1 MNPTLCLIR
10 QDPAFAGVFRAVIS
24 CLAVGMFMR
33 FAPELGEA
41 IDTLAHDDLP
51 DGFVP
56 IYLLFTA
63 MVAYFVLNSNAWTRS
78 SRLAL
83 SLPLPSRQVWA
94 VRTGSLTAVALLS
107 IAALAAVMGLSFDP
121 ETRRLTMN
129 VIVALAAARGAAT
142 TLVLICLFQ
151 LPESGRDRIPISAPY
166 VVYLIGASL
175 LTLVFSS
182 AQITSMA
189 GTLVLL
195 TIAVA
200 LGAYLYRR
208 IPATFSIG
216 PTIEESETAV
226 WSLPDERDLALPE
239 PLDDDAL
246 DRDRRDP
253 IIALHWAL
261 FRGFKTNILTWLPL
275 GAVGVFSMVATL
287 EFFNG
292 TNAFLLLFFLIIY
305 QLQVLKAALESMTP
319 FDPLPISRQ
328 VLWAHSVGPII
339 VSAIVGVG
347 IAVVIFVL
355 NPQTSNQIAY
365 SECCV
370 KTPRDYMELSIDG
383 RVPTITTTWGESYT
397 PRAYPLWKGRKIAL
411 YDPYE
416 VGAESS
422 AGFVEYQMRRAV
434 EAVYDLQVQARL
446 TGSDDEIPQDIADG
460 SEQGIFTLDE
470 TRGRMSAD
478 RSRSAAVAL
487 MLLALWTTVI
497 MFNALL
503 QFGSSVHRK
512 VFKRTSIG
520 FVVMVVGIAVAIYV
534 ARLQGLTE
542 VWYIGAL
549 ISMGTRSLADLLPL
563 PTSILWFFCVTFW
576 AGAYLILERVFCT
589 IEFPREK
596 TMNRF
601 AEEY

>member
-1 MNPTLCLIR
+1 MNQRCALLLR
-10 QDPAFAGVFRAVIS
+10 QDPAYAGVFRAVIS

-33 FAPELGEA
+33 FAPELLGEA
-41 IDTLAHDDLP
+41 IDTLAHNDLP

-83 SLPLPSRQVWA
+83 GLPLPARQVWA

-121 ETRRLTMN
+121 ETRRLTIN
-129 VIVALAAARGAAT
+129 AIVALAAARGAAT

-208 IPATFSIG
+208 IPPTFSIG
-216 PTIEESETAV
+216 PTIEESETPV
-226 WSLPDERDLALPE
+226 WSMPDERDLALPE

-261 FRGFKTNILTWLPL
+261 FRGLKTNILTWFLL
-275 GAVGVFSMVATL
+275 GIVGVFAVVATL

-319 FDPLPISRQ
+319 FDPLPISRRM
-328 VLWAHSVGPII
+328 LWAHSAGPII
-339 VSAIVGVG
+339 VSAIVGV
-347 IAVVIFVL
+347 
-355 NPQTSNQIAY
+355 S
-365 SECCV
+365 
-370 KTPRDYMELSIDG
+370 
-383 RVPTITTTWGESYT
+383 
-397 PRAYPLWKGRKIAL
+397 IAL
-411 YDPYE
+411 
-416 VGAESS
+416 VGPHAQPTVLQPDRVLGKLDQNPLGLHG
-422 AGFVEYQMRRAV
+422 AQHRR
-434 EAVYDLQVQARL
+434 
-446 TGSDDEIPQDIADG
+446 TGSDHHHGLGRELYPEGIPTVERSQDRPVRP
-460 SEQGIFTLDE
+460 L
-470 TRGRMSAD
+470 
-478 RSRSAAVAL
+478 RSRGGKLGWFCRVPDAA
-487 MLLALWTTVI
+487 
-497 MFNALL
+497 
-503 QFGSSVHRK
+503 GR
-512 VFKRTSIG
+512 
-520 FVVMVVGIAVAIYV
+520 
-534 ARLQGLTE
+534 
-542 VWYIGAL
+542 
-549 ISMGTRSLADLLPL
+549 
-563 PTSILWFFCVTFW
+563 
-576 AGAYLILERVFCT
+576 
-589 IEFPREK
+589 
-596 TMNRF
+596 
-601 AEEY
+601 